1 MAKNIFLRNHK
12 KEIFCIIPARGGSKG
27 ISNKNIVKIKN
38 KELINYTIQT
48 ALKLKKHCDIVISTD
63 SKKILL
69 KCKKEII

>member
-12 KEIFCIIPARGGSKG
+12 RNILHNSGKRGDQKG

-48 ALKLKKHCDIVISTD
+48 ALKLKSIVILS
-63 SKKILL
+63 
-69 KCKKEII
+69 